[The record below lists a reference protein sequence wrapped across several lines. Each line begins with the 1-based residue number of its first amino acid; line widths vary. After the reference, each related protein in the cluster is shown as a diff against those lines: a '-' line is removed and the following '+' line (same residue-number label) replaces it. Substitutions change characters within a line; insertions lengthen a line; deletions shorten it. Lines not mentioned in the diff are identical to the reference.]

1 MNQQLSSKGM
11 SYYNLGICEYGS
23 DNYIEALLYFKKS
36 LNLGFEIEE
45 NHNWINKCYKKID
58 NENSI
63 DEAQEEEMAIRIMKK
78 IPKRSG
84 LLLNKHQP
92 VAKIYRE
99 QVIQEK

>member
-1 MNQQLSSKGM
+1 M

-63 DEAQEEEMAIRIMKK
+63 DEA
-78 IPKRSG
+78 
-84 LLLNKHQP
+84 
-92 VAKIYRE
+92 
-99 QVIQEK
+99 